1 MKGRRAAVTVFMSAG
16 FSATSSICL
25 GKMPTTSEEHDFMK
39 HALQS
44 GLNDDSF
51 METEE
56 EAENVQTTWMLGIFF
71 FFFKKA
77 FGYCALYYHHNTVI
91 PK

>member
-1 MKGRRAAVTVFMSAG
+1 MKGWSAAVTMFMSAG

-44 GLNDDSF
+44 GFS
-51 METEE
+51 ERRE
-56 EAENVQTTWMLGIFF
+56 
-71 FFFKKA
+71 KRKR
-77 FGYCALYYHHNTVI
+77 
-91 PK
+91 